1 CLHRASQVIQ
11 VRKFI
16 LKEAKDGPRHDR
28 TISTPGGVVSMPLS
42 YRYTIGRV
50 EPRFPRLSVEK
61 EFVQATWRAGTAG
74 LTDREVLHRVLSE
87 RQNRYLA
94 ATVLGADQRRPG
106 DLYPVAP
113 RPRGL

>member
-1 CLHRASQVIQ
+1 
-11 VRKFI
+11 
-16 LKEAKDGPRHDR
+16 
-28 TISTPGGVVSMPLS
+28 MPLS

-94 ATVLGADQRRPG
+94 RQLCWVLTSE
-106 DLYPVAP
+106 
-113 RPRGL
+113 GLETYIL